1 MEEFLRKE
9 YRRHFLAR
17 EIVPVRSEGE
27 RQNPHSVFGTTFL
40 PNQDLV
46 ILTPLWDG
54 ADAREN
60 LKRHIDVLRTE
71 GIENI
76 MLTTDLGHGWQARL
90 YPVIEESGFEASL
103 LMPYRG
109 EADVVLFALRG

>member
-17 EIVPVRSEGE
+17 EIVPVLSEGE

-40 PNQDLV
+40 PNQNLV
-46 ILTPLWDG
+46 MLTPLWDG

-60 LKRHIDVLRTE
+60 LKRHIDVLRNE

-76 MLTTDLGHGWQARL
+76 LLTIDLGHGWQARL
-90 YPVIEESGFEASL
+90 YPVIEASGFTASL

-109 EADVVLFALRG
+109 KADVVFFTLRG